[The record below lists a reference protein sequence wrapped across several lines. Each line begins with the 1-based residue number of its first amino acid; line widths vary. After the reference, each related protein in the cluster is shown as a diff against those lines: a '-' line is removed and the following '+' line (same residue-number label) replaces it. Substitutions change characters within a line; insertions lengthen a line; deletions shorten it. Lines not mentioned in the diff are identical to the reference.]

1 MSTVPGGKVPV
12 MCPSCSKKLMVPQG
26 TLGKQ
31 GRCPGCQTVFTLEE
45 MYEAELSPVASP
57 ALSPISNP
65 SAGLTPI
72 APGSLYSDD
81 DFGGDYNLAPSPPTM
96 HNGAYAPPAYSAT
109 HQPFPNNSFN
119 TPGLQN
125 TGFSPPGYGSP
136 YSSPAPAQRQGFEF
150 NSSILGGLLMMVG
163 AVVWF
168 FGAGLLLNVWFI
180 YPPIL
185 FIFGLIAFFKGIFSG
200 NLAGE

>member
-1 MSTVPGGKVPV
+1 
-12 MCPSCSKKLMVPQG
+12 MCPSCDKKLMVPAG
-26 TLGKQ
+26 TIGKQ

-45 MYEAELSPVASP
+45 MYEAELSPLASP
-57 ALSPISNP
+57 ALTPISSP

-81 DFGGDYNLAPSPPTM
+81 DFSPDYKLAAAPPTM
-96 HNGAYAPPAYSAT
+96 HNPAFAPPAYNAT

-125 TGFSPPGYGSP
+125 TGFSPPGYSSP

-150 NSSILGGLLMMVG
+150 NSSVLGGLLMMVG
-163 AVVWF
+163 AVAWF
-168 FGAGLLLNVWFI
+168 VGGLILIDRIFF